1 MVIFVTLNDYEDR
14 TVSMIQNLCYPK
26 GLTASMSRV
35 FTGWFQKTI
44 PTRSAHLACACLI
57 TIAALGACSASNND
71 EELASQIEQ
80 PVDQLYND
88 ALNTAL
94 SAKFELAGPKFE
106 EVERQHPYSCL
117 LYTSP
122 SPRD

>member
-1 MVIFVTLNDYEDR
+1 MVIFVTLNGHEHR
-14 TVSMIQNLCYPK
+14 TGFMIQNLCYLK
-26 GLTASMSRV
+26 GLTAPMSRV

-44 PTRSAHLACACLI
+44 PIRSTHLACACSVL
-57 TIAALGACSASNND
+57 IAALGACSAGNKD

-94 SAKFELAGPKFE
+94 SGKLELAAPKFE
-106 EVERQHPYSCL
+106 EV
-117 LYTSP
+117 
-122 SPRD
+122 